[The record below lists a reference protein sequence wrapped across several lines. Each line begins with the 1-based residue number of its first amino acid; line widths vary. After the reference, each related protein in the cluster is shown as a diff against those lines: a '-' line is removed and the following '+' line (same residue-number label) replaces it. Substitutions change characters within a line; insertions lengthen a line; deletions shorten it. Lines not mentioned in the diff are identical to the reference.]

1 MLEVMIILLSLLLFA
16 IGVGVTNFYILTL
29 SIFALY
35 AADFIMTWKKRRDR
49 GVVLLFLLSFFTFLL
64 GKMLIYMFTGMQWWA
79 DFTAEETLVVIIG
92 IYLALLFFPVGV
104 VLSEH
109 TRLSTR
115 TASNTDGL
123 ITITPKI
130 LSIQRI
136 SLTLFWATLAAN
148 AYEIISRVLFVVRNS
163 YVDAY
168 LSYGGVNIVI
178 SRISDINKISFFL
191 FLATI
196 PSKQNAKRPII
207 IWTLLNMVS
216 ILSGGRTTAV
226 ITLLVMFYYFVYRDS
241 HRKEEETEWLTA
253 RMKRIIII
261 ATPIIIVFLGAW
273 NYLRNSRNVDL
284 GFLGLFFDFFESQG
298 GAYKHLAYAQ
308 RYAGELPQKFY
319 TFGPVINFF
328 RGNFF
333 VSRLTGFRMPA
344 QNTVAAAMGG
354 YSFGQ
359 AISYISQPWNYLAG
373 LGMGSSYLAEL
384 YYDFGYLGIIA
395 FNILLGVLFSK
406 LSRVSPHRPMGIF
419 FMLVIL
425 DSTLNLPR
433 NACMAWFTS
442 ITSITLWFT
451 LLLVYL
457 LTYKNRFA

>member
-1 MLEVMIILLSLLLFA
+1 MLEVMIILLSFLLFA
-16 IGVGVTNFYILTL
+16 IGIGVPNFYILTL

-35 AADFIMTWKKRRDR
+35 AADFIMAWKKRHDR

-79 DFTAEETLVVIIG
+79 DFTVEETLVVIKG

-109 TRLSTR
+109 TRLSSR
-115 TASNTDGL
+115 TIGSTDRSL
-123 ITITPKI
+123 TITSRM

-136 SLTLFWATLAAN
+136 ALTLYWATLAAN
-148 AYEIISRVLFVVRNS
+148 AFEIISRVIFVIRNS
-163 YVDAY
+163 YVEAY
-168 LSYGGVNIVI
+168 LSYSGVNIFV
-178 SRISDINKISFFL
+178 SRLADINKISFFL
-191 FLATI
+191 FLATV
-196 PSKQNAKRPII
+196 PSKQHAKRPII
-207 IWTLLNMVS
+207 VWTLLNMVS

-226 ITLLVMFYYFVYRDS
+226 ITLLVLFYYFIYRDE
-241 HRKEEETEWLTA
+241 HLNEGETEWLTP
-253 RMKRIIII
+253 RMKRIIVI

-284 GFLGLFFDFFESQG
+284 GFFGLFFDFFESQG
-298 GAYKHLAYAQ
+298 GSYKHLAYAQ

-319 TFGPVINFF
+319 TFGPVINFL
-328 RGNFF
+328 RGNIF

-344 QNTVAAAMGG
+344 QNTVAAATGG
-354 YSFGQ
+354 FSYGQ
-359 AISYISQPWNYLAG
+359 AITYIAQPWNYLAG

-384 YYDFGYLGIIA
+384 FYDFGYIGIIV
-395 FNILLGVLFSK
+395 FNILLGALFSK
-406 LSRVSPHRPMGIF
+406 LSRVSPHRTMGIF

-451 LLLVYL
+451 LFIVYL
-457 LTYKNRFA
+457 LTYKKRFA

>member
-1 MLEVMIILLSLLLFA
+1 MLEVMIFLLSFVLFTIG
-16 IGVGVTNFYILTL
+16 IGVTSFYILTL

-35 AADFIMTWKKRRDR
+35 AADCIMAWKKRHDR

-64 GKMLIYMFTGMQWWA
+64 GQILIYMLTGLQWWA
-79 DFTAEETLVVIIG
+79 GFTIEETMVVIKG
-92 IYLALLFFPVGV
+92 IYFALLFFPVGV

-109 TRLSTR
+109 TRLSSR
-115 TASNTDGL
+115 TISSADRSL
-123 ITITPKI
+123 TITSRM

-136 SLTLFWATLAAN
+136 ALMLFWATLAAN
-148 AYEIISRVLFVVRNS
+148 AFEIISRVIFVIRNS
-163 YVDAY
+163 YVGSY
-168 LSYGGVNIVI
+168 LSYSGVNIII
-178 SRISDINKISFFL
+178 SRLADINRISFFL
-191 FLATI
+191 FLATV
-196 PSKQNAKRPII
+196 PSKQHAKRPII

-226 ITLLVMFYYFVYRDS
+226 VTLLVLFYYFIYRDE
-241 HRKEEETEWLTA
+241 HLNEEETEWITP
-253 RMKRIIII
+253 RMKRMIVIAVPIII
-261 ATPIIIVFLGAW
+261 AFLGAW
-273 NYLRNSRNVDL
+273 NYLRNSKNVDL
-284 GFLGLFFDFFESQG
+284 GFFGLLIDFFESQG

-319 TFGPVINFF
+319 TFGPVINFL
-328 RGNFF
+328 RGNIF

-344 QNTVAAAMGG
+344 QNTVAAATIG
-354 YSFGQ
+354 YSYGQ
-359 AISYISQPWNYLAG
+359 AITYIVQPWNYLAG

-384 YYDFGYLGIIA
+384 YYDFGYGGIIV
-395 FNILLGVLFSK
+395 FNILLGALFSG
-406 LSRVSPHRPMGIF
+406 LSRVSPNRTMSIF

-442 ITSITLWFT
+442 ITSITLWLT

-457 LTYKNRFA
+457 VTYKRRVP